1 MKRFPL
7 LSLVPLLLVSSAGA
21 AVILSGA
28 ANNTAP
34 SGQPYFSNIG
44 TLNGASAIYLGGGWV
59 ATAAHVAGSLPASVN
74 FGGTSYATST
84 GTYHRIGNP
93 SGSGLSALT
102 DLAAFQ
108 LSASPPLPTI
118 PIAAATPGVGTDLM
132 MIGAGR
138 LQAATPT
145 YWQVTVVAGPNND
158 VWTEVTPPGQSYNAA
173 GFKTT
178 ATNIVRWGENETD
191 ATAITVNYGLGD
203 VYGYTTSFDV
213 GATTHEA
220 QAVVGDSGG
229 GVFHQVAGAWQ
240 LSGMMVTVATYEN
253 QPAYTAVI
261 GNETYML
268 DLTYYRNE
276 ILAVIP
282 EPSAPVLAAGGL
294 CLFLRRKR
302 RS

>member
-7 LSLVPLLLVSSAGA
+7 LTLVPLLLASPAGA

-28 ANNTAP
+28 ANTTAP

-59 ATAAHVAGSLPASVN
+59 ATAAHVAGSLPASVK
-74 FGGTSYATST
+74 FGGVSYNTSA
-84 GTYHRIGNP
+84 GTYHRLGNP
-93 SGSGLSALT
+93 TGSGLFVLT
-102 DLAAFQ
+102 DLAVFQ
-108 LSASPPLPTI
+108 LSSSPSLPTV
-118 PIAAATPGVGTDLM
+118 PIATATPGVGTDLM

-138 LQAATPT
+138 QQAAAPT
-145 YWQVTVVAGPNND
+145 YWQVTAVAGPNND
-158 VWTEVTPPGQSYNAA
+158 IWTEATPPGQPYNAA

-178 ATNIVRWGENETD
+178 ATNIVRWGANDTD
-191 ATAITVNYGLGD
+191 ATGITVNYGMGD
-203 VYGYTTSFDV
+203 VYSYTTSFDT
-213 GATTHEA
+213 GAMTHEA

-229 GVFHQVAGAWQ
+229 GVFHQVAGAWE
-240 LSGMMVTVATYEN
+240 LSGMMVTIGTYDN
-253 QPAYTAVI
+253 QPGYTAVI

-282 EPSAPVLAAGGL
+282 EPTAPFLAAGGL
-294 CLFLRRKR
+294 CVFLPRRR
-302 RS
+302 PR